1 MSAIAGTVRC
11 MVTISGTAG
20 HAGTVPMGR
29 RHDAAAAAA
38 EIVLYVEQRC
48 AQAPTLVGTVGQL
61 AVPNGAINIIPGR
74 CELTLDIRAADDATR
89 DAAVRD
95 VMRGDRA
102 DRGAARRRHREQGS
116 AARPPRCA
124 VRRGLQSLLSDAVT
138 RAGVDPRHLPSGAGH
153 DAMMFDG
160 VTDIAMLFVRC
171 GNGGISH
178 SPLEIITAEDA
189 DVAARVLLDTVLR
202 LGTGIM
208 TSTKA
213 ISDFVDREFARET
226 AFLAELVKVPSDN
239 PPGDCAAHAQRAREL
254 LEQLGLTVEAHEVP
268 RSTVE
273 AAGMKSVT
281 NLIVRHRFG
290 DGPVIALNA
299 HGDVVPPGLGWR
311 FDPYGAV
318 VEDGPHGPVMYG
330 RGVAVSKSDF
340 ATYTWTLLALKAA
353 GRAAATS
360 SAERSSCTSPTTRR
374 SAAIVGPKWLLDE
387 KLDQARCRRSPPGFS
402 YAIVTAHDGCLHLE
416 VTVTGK
422 QAHAAMPET
431 GVDALEAATG
441 ILAALYAHRSGLAR
455 IRSATP
461 GIVSPTL
468 NVGLIKGGINTNVVP
483 DQVVFRIDRRMIP
496 EEDAAKVEAELRRA
510 DHGRG
515 RAPCANQSR
524 RASAAVGAGRC
535 ARSRAPTGSPL

>member
-1 MSAIAGTVRC
+1 
-11 MVTISGTAG
+11 
-20 HAGTVPMGR
+20 
-29 RHDAAAAAA
+29 
-38 EIVLYVEQRC
+38 
-48 AQAPTLVGTVGQL
+48 
-61 AVPNGAINIIPGR
+61 
-74 CELTLDIRAADDATR
+74 
-89 DAAVRD
+89 
-95 VMRGDRA
+95 
-102 DRGAARRRHREQGS
+102 
-116 AARPPRCA
+116 
-124 VRRGLQSLLSDAVT
+124 
-138 RAGVDPRHLPSGAGH
+138 
-153 DAMMFDG
+153 
-160 VTDIAMLFVRC
+160 
-171 GNGGISH
+171 
-178 SPLEIITAEDA
+178 
-189 DVAARVLLDTVLR
+189 
-202 LGTGIM
+202 M

-213 ISDFVDREFARET
+213 ISDFVDREFARES

-239 PPGDCAAHAQRAREL
+239 PPGDCRAHAQRAREL

-290 DGPVIALNA
+290 EGPVIALNA

-340 ATYTWTLLALKAA
+340 ATYTWTLLALKALAA
-353 GRAAATS
+353 GGDKLPGTL
-360 SAERSSCTSPTTRR
+360 ELHFTYDEEVGG
-374 SAAIVGPKWLLDE
+374 IVGPKWLLDE
-387 KLDQARCRRSPPGFS
+387 KLTRPDAAIAAGFS

-468 NVGLIKGGINTNVVP
+468 NIGLIKGGINTNVVP

-496 EEDAAKVEAELRRA
+496 EEDAAKVEAELRELIRA
-510 DHGRG
+510 AAGRDARIKVDVHRLLLAQALRPQPG
-515 RAPCANQSR
+515 TDRI
-524 RASAAVGAGRC
+524 AAVIERHANAILGVDVPVMGVPLYTDARHYAAAGIPIVLYGAGP
-535 ARSRAPTGSPL
+535 RSILEANAHNADENLRLNDLRAATKIVALTVADLLRAE